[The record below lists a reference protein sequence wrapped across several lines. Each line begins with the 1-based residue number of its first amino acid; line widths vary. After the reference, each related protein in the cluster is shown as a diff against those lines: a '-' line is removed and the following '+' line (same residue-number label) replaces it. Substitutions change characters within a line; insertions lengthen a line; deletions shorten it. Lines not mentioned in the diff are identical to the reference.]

1 MVKTDNTVKEDV
13 KTVIANFDKLY
24 SERQE
29 NRKKLLS
36 NPKARQVYNET
47 DIAIQVAKVLSKARQ
62 ESHLTQTEIAKRL
75 HTTQS
80 SLARIENGQNITLNT
95 LAAFAAACGKAVRIQ
110 LV

>member
-1 MVKTDNTVKEDV
+1 MMKTKNTVSEDARNV
-13 KTVIANFDKLY
+13 TANFDKLY

-47 DIAIQVAKVLSKARQ
+47 DIAMQVAKVLSKARQ

-80 SLARIENGQNITLNT
+80 SLARIENGQNITFNT
-95 LAAFAAACGKAVRIQ
+95 LAAFATACGKSVRIQ

>member
-1 MVKTDNTVKEDV
+1 MKRKDAISEDV
-13 KTVIANFDKLY
+13 KYVTSNFDRLY
-24 SERQE
+24 TERRE

-62 ESHLTQTEIAKRL
+62 ESHLTQTQIAKKL

-95 LAAFAAACGKAVRIQ
+95 LAAFAAACGKEVRIQ

>member
-1 MVKTDNTVKEDV
+1 MKRKDAMSEDV
-13 KTVIANFDKLY
+13 KYVTSNFDRLY
-24 SERQE
+24 AERQE

-62 ESHLTQTEIAKRL
+62 ESHLTQTQIAKKL